1 MQQITLIDVH
11 TSRRDIARIV
21 GPTLLTDTVGFILI
35 RFAVGMGTAA
45 YILAGLLARHP
56 GWTAH
61 IASLTVAAIRAR
73 RVQALGMGAT
83 GFGMRATLIDV
94 HTARS
99 DGLESVQ
106 AEALIL
112 NTFRIVGAIEIGAT
126 QDIDI
131 GGFASILGIWFSL
144 VALRT
149 LAAVAWHGI
158 LTDRV
163 LSAWFIHGGAFIDI
177 DTTAE
182 RIARIVG
189 FACANETTDRIRT
202 DGIITTRIILAL
214 VDVYAEGETDA
225 RAEGLCRGRG
235 TQRNACLYCVV
246 GLQQGRRG
254 NWRCWRGGRGCN

>member
-11 TSRRDIARIV
+11 TTRRDIARIV
-21 GPTLLTDTVGFILI
+21 GPTLLTDTVCFILI
-35 RFAVGMGTAA
+35 RFAVGMGTTA
-45 YILAGLLARHP
+45 YILAGLLTRHP
-56 GWTAH
+56 GWAAH

-94 HTARS
+94 HTAGS

-112 NTFRIVGAIEIGAT
+112 NTFRIVGAIEIGAA

-182 RIARIVG
+182 RIAGIVG

-214 VDVYAEGETDA
+214 VDVYAARDGRARGGVVQGARDA
-225 RAEGLCRGRG
+225 
-235 TQRNACLYCVV
+235 TQRVFVLCCWVAA
-246 GLQQGRRG
+246 GSQGQLAM
-254 NWRCWRGGRGCN
+254 WGGRGCN

>member
-1 MQQITLIDVH
+1 MQQITFIDVH
-11 TSRRDIARIV
+11 TTRRDIARIV

-45 YILAGLLARHP
+45 YILTGLLTRHP
-56 GWTAH
+56 GWTTH
-61 IASLTVAAIRAR
+61 IASLTVTAIRAR
-73 RVQALGMGAT
+73 CVQALGMGAT

-94 HTARS
+94 HAARS
-99 DGLESVQ
+99 DGLETVQ

-126 QDIDI
+126 QDVHI
-131 GGFASILGIWFSL
+131 GRFTSILGIRFSL

-163 LSAWFIHGGAFIDI
+163 LSAWFIQCGAFIDI

-189 FACANETTDRIRT
+189 FARANETTDRIRT

-214 VDVYAEGETDA
+214 VDVYAARYRRARRVCAGGEG
-225 RAEGLCRGRG
+225 RPQRVFVLCCWVAAGS
-235 TQRNACLYCVV
+235 
-246 GLQQGRRG
+246 QGQLAM
-254 NWRCWRGGRGCN
+254 WGRGCN

>member
-1 MQQITLIDVH
+1 MQHITFIDVH
-11 TSRRDIARIV
+11 TTRRDIARIV

-35 RFAVGMGTAA
+35 RLAIGMGTAA
-45 YILAGLLARHP
+45 YILAWLLTRHP

-61 IASLTVAAIRAR
+61 IASLTVTAIRAR
-73 RVQALGMGAT
+73 CVQALGMGAT

-94 HTARS
+94 HAARS

-126 QDIDI
+126 QNVHV
-131 GGFASILGIWFSL
+131 GGFTSILGIWFSL

-149 LAAVAWHGI
+149 LAAIAWHGI

-163 LSAWFIHGGAFIDI
+163 LSAWFIQCGAFIDI

-189 FACANETTDRIRT
+189 FARANETTDRIRT

-214 VDVYAEGETDA
+214 VDVYTARYGRARRDCAGGEE
-225 RAEGLCRGRG
+225 RPQHVFVLCCWVAAGS
-235 TQRNACLYCVV
+235 
-246 GLQQGRRG
+246 QGQLAM
-254 NWRCWRGGRGCN
+254 WGRGCN